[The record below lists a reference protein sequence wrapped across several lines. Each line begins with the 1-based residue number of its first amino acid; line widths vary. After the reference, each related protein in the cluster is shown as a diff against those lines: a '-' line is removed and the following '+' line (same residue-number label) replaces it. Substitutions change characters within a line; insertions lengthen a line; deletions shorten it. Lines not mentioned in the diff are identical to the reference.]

1 MSDPSVLSSVD
12 VPWIEELHERW
23 LADPKSV
30 EPAWDEFFQNQESS
44 HIALKRRG
52 SGVAADGPVPTDM
65 AFKQSRVDSL
75 LWGYRDVGYLYA
87 HLNPLAPAEG
97 EQKNYY
103 AEPAHTYEQL
113 TLAEFGLSD
122 GDLQSEFWAGSV
134 FSRSKM
140 KLADI
145 IRALRETYCS
155 TVAVEFLH
163 IQNKP
168 IRRWL
173 IQEMES
179 TRNSPSFDR
188 GEEEGHPGRPAQ
200 RGGVRALHAHG
211 LHRAEAV
218 LPGRG
223 GVGHPRPPPRRG
235 QRARHGNHGRSSWA

>member
-1 MSDPSVLSSVD
+1 MTDSSILSSVD

-23 LADPKSV
+23 LADPSSV
-30 EPAWDEFFQNQESS
+30 EPQWNEFFQDQESS

-52 SGVAADGPVPTDM
+52 GAVASEGALPTDM

-113 TLAEFGLSD
+113 TLTEFGLSES
-122 GDLQSEFWAGSV
+122 DLQSEFWAGSV

-145 IRALRETYCS
+145 IRR
-155 TVAVEFLH
+155 FG
-163 IQNKP
+163 
-168 IRRWL
+168 RRTAPPWQWSSS
-173 IQEMES
+173 ISRTSPSAAGSSSEMES
-179 TRNSPSFDR
+179 SRNSPSFDR
-188 GEEEGHPGRPAQ
+188 EKKKVILDDLLTAEEFEHFMHTAFIGQKRFSLEGAESVIP
-200 RGGVRALHAHG
+200 ALHHLVDGAPDTG
-211 LHRAEAV
+211 SA
-218 LPGRG
+218 
-223 GVGHPRPPPRRG
+223 
-235 QRARHGNHGRSSWA
+235 RSSWE